1 MNEKVGVFREWE
13 VRETGERDQ
22 KRKKHVSKFWYLIS
36 FQFFCFFF
44 ICSVYNF
51 RKETIEAIKKNA
63 N

>member
-1 MNEKVGVFREWE
+1 MNEKVGVFKEWE

-22 KRKKHVSKFWYLIS
+22 KRKNTFQNFGTS
-36 FQFFCFFF
+36 FHFSFFCFFF